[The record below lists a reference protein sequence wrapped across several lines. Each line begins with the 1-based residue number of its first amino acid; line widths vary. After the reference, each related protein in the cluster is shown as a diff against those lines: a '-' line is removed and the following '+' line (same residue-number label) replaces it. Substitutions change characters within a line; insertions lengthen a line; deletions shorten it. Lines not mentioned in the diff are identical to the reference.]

1 MNCRLG
7 YLSAPL
13 PRQQRNMY
21 IFRICVPLLLSCTLG
36 FVLCKPDPHSANP
49 SHSKFHPARSSSFQL
64 IKLGNVNITFLDDSN
79 LIGYDGSD
87 FIRLGGYRV
96 KTRFGLITDYNS
108 AGAPCKRPVCS
119 HISVLTR
126 LQSLMTW
133 TASLASAGA
142 VISSRVRPS

>member
-1 MNCRLG
+1 MLVG
-7 YLSAPL
+7 
-13 PRQQRNMY
+13 
-21 IFRICVPLLLSCTLG
+21 LLSLAIFG
-36 FVLCKPDPHSANP
+36 IALCKPDPHSANP

-87 FIRLGGYRV
+87 FVRLGGYRV

-108 AGAPCKRPVCS
+108 AGAAKF
-119 HISVLTR
+119 ISKSSKLLLFRAVKLMR
-126 LQSLMTW
+126 LQNSTTW

-142 VISSRVRPS
+142 ATS